1 MARIVVFMAAL
12 SLLAGSHFSHAASL
26 RAGVAK
32 IEITPTGGG
41 VYLGGYDA
49 RTSPATGVH
58 DPLFARALVLE
69 CGDQRMA
76 IVSLDLIWF
85 PSERV
90 AREAKDRLGVGLVLT
105 AASHSHSTPDLL
117 YSQKLWKPDRFK
129 EVFRWTEDRVL
140 EAIKKAKSDVF
151 PARLSVAK
159 GEITLGYHR
168 LIMQPNGR
176 RTPLFQNP
184 ERIPRGPVD
193 PTVGIIRVEDA
204 ERGTTR
210 AVIVNYACHAVCMGG
225 RNLEISADYPGPMA
239 AKVEK
244 SLGPN
249 AFCMFTQGGG
259 GSINPLFV
267 GTGRRDETN
276 EQCFA
281 RAKTMGELLADEVLR
296 ALPGAKPVAGPDEVQ
311 WRARTQ
317 TFANR
322 WAPTKAEYYVTTG
335 PVEIG
340 TATVLLNRTIG
351 IMAIPGEPHL
361 SLQTL
366 FKRDAGVEF
375 PLFFGYTT
383 SGHPKWPEYIP
394 DIRSAAEGGYGAD
407 RRTFIEVGGAERL
420 VNQAVIDLYAMKGM
434 FFDKPEDQKAKTQK
448 TAGKKKN

>member
-1 MARIVVFMAAL
+1 
-12 SLLAGSHFSHAASL
+12 
-26 RAGVAK
+26 
-32 IEITPTGGG
+32 
-41 VYLGGYDA
+41 
-49 RTSPATGVH
+49 
-58 DPLFARALVLE
+58 
-69 CGDQRMA
+69 
-76 IVSLDLIWF
+76 
-85 PSERV
+85 
-90 AREAKDRLGVGLVLT
+90 
-105 AASHSHSTPDLL
+105 
-117 YSQKLWKPDRFK
+117 
-129 EVFRWTEDRVL
+129 
-140 EAIKKAKSDVF
+140 
-151 PARLSVAK
+151 
-159 GEITLGYHR
+159 
-168 LIMQPNGR
+168 
-176 RTPLFQNP
+176 
-184 ERIPRGPVD
+184 
-193 PTVGIIRVEDA
+193 
-204 ERGTTR
+204 
-210 AVIVNYACHAVCMGG
+210 
-225 RNLEISADYPGPMA
+225 
-239 AKVEK
+239 
-244 SLGPN
+244 
-249 AFCMFTQGGG
+249 
-259 GSINPLFV
+259 
-267 GTGRRDETN
+267 
-276 EQCFA
+276 
-281 RAKTMGELLADEVLR
+281 
-296 ALPGAKPVAGPDEVQ
+296 LPGAKPVAGPDEVQ